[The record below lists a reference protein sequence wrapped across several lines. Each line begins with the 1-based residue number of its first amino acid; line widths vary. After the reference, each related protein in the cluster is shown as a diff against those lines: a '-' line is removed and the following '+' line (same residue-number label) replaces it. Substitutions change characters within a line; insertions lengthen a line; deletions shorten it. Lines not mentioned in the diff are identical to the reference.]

1 MTTYRIRGWVGK
13 ARIPKTSSNSEVP
26 ETPLRDVSVVVWDK
40 DERFDDRLGRAK
52 TNSEGLFELEFTHEA
67 FYQEPIEFEE
77 NPDVFFEIALGRTII
92 FSTKEIDNPEP
103 ANPPAT
109 QPEKI
114 PGVRWNWEIKE
125 QWDGSNLTSHKP
137 NQLPTLTSQKELPIR
152 QNVTV
157 TTGGGAIAPQTTT
170 YQIEILNAWIIPDV
184 PERVVPTSPMVEE
197 LWENQVIDVL
207 PTLDQVERS
216 GYRTS
221 LAVSDSQGGTLQ
233 QIVDSA
239 LSQILCRSSKEDP
252 KAFVASLTKAF
263 TPQETNGRTDYI
275 WTPCTYSTVQT
286 ELGGAVSG
294 AQASLYHRAKA
305 ALNEMLPLLDKLY
318 PLNAVVDPQNMEA
331 ARSIFR
337 TEVVELVNELG
348 TQGGPRAQ
356 RVDSLFHLLIG
367 NIGSEDPY
375 EIVGGQMREL
385 ADIFGLNR
393 ANVNTVEEEQNYGN
407 YLIIRDYLVSLRGSW
422 KTYSENSGAGAF
434 VGSQLVLLSQALSVV
449 AESVQEVYR
458 IMDLVFLGS
467 AERQSVWIDF
477 TKTKVRTANRNS
489 GGTTVPVNT
498 TNELPPGQFPLP
510 DGTLYT
516 QGLQLTPALTV
527 EGLLSWVL
535 RFATQE
541 GPALA
546 RSGGKIGIARSLK
559 DTADRLT
566 ILVQAASFVPVPN
579 TAYRRAG
586 VTRAFKDLAFQ
597 LYQVKRLAQELIPP
611 ITSFRTID
619 ASDAQDDRQIPPS
632 TTIGTIVAPK
642 RQR

>member
-1 MTTYRIRGWVGK
+1 MTTYRIRGLVVTKEIVTLQLLTQKTPDQQKQLDQAVRNHTSGLWVE
-13 ARIPKTSSNSEVP
+13 I
-26 ETPLRDVSVVVWDK
+26 WDK

-52 TNSEGLFELEFTHEA
+52 TDSYG
-67 FYQEPIEFEE
+67 
-77 NPDVFFEIALGRTII
+77 FFEIEFTKDAFRQEPYEMDDLPDLFFRVYQGKQLL
-92 FSTKEIDNPEP
+92 FSSEGEVEIGEFKNNRWES
-103 ANPPAT
+103 T
-109 QPEKI
+109 VKSE
-114 PGVRWNWEIKE
+114 GVTWNW
-125 QWDGSNLTSHKP
+125 QDWDANTSLKFPVPQFSVADKNFTSNDNDS
-137 NQLPTLTSQKELPIR
+137 SE
-152 QNVTV
+152 
-157 TTGGGAIAPQTTT
+157 TT
-170 YQIEILNAWIIPDV
+170 YAIQVYETWIIPDV
-184 PERVVPTSPMVEE
+184 LDREIPSFPLIEDT
-197 LWENQVIDVL
+197 WENQVIDVL

-216 GYRTS
+216 GYRT
-221 LAVSDSQGGTLQ
+221 AVTTSDGSGGTLQ

-239 LSQILCRSSKEDP
+239 LSQVLSRSSKEDP

-331 ARSIFR
+331 ARAIFR

-356 RVDSLFHLLIG
+356 RVDSLFQMLIG
-367 NIGSEDPY
+367 NVGPEDPY

-477 TKTKVRTANRNS
+477 TKTKVKLSNNTPPTY
-489 GGTTVPVNT
+489 GTSSY
-498 TNELPPGQFPLP
+498 LPPGQFPLP

-516 QGLQLTPALTV
+516 KGLQLTPAMTV
-527 EGLLSWVL
+527 EGLLSWVM

-579 TAYRRAG
+579 SAYRRAG
-586 VTRAFKDLAFQ
+586 VTRSFKDLAFQ

-611 ITSFRTID
+611 ITSLRAID
-619 ASDAQDDRQIPPS
+619 AGDLNR
-632 TTIGTIVAPK
+632 
-642 RQR
+642 